1 MAGTVLHVGDG
12 RFAMQDA
19 GATGLAV
26 DHGPT
31 AVLGIGA
38 IRLVLRSL
46 PGWEW
51 DTAVYR
57 SVGLEPAQGALVFV
71 KSPSHFRVGFG
82 PLAARVLTAD
92 TDGASVANMRRVAW
106 KRITR
111 PLWPVD
117 AI

>member
-1 MAGTVLHVGDG
+1 
-12 RFAMQDA
+12 
-19 GATGLAV
+19 V
-26 DHGPT
+26 DHGPS

-38 IRLVLRSL
+38 VRLVVRSR

-51 DTAVYR
+51 DTGVYR
-57 SVGLEPAQGALVFV
+57 SVGLEPAEAALVFV

-92 TDGASVANMRRVAW
+92 TPGASVANMHRVPW
-106 KRITR
+106 KRVTR

-117 AI
+117 PV